1 MARLVLFRGLSSWLV
16 GGCHL
21 TVCSRDLAFVYSQRP
36 LVFPPL
42 LIRIPALVDESL
54 IFMTSFNFNYLSKS
68 LFSKFNHIEGWGIST
83 WIWGN
88 MIQFIT
94 WSFPS
99 PQHGLSL
106 LHPPYI
112 HPLDLPQPNL
122 ISRALSDPLSLECT
136 LYFLLVLEVPLQW
149 LLPHEALGMDIIWA
163 GCSPTPTECTLSHL
177 RVIGRGHVCISLLW
191 HILF

>member
-1 MARLVLFRGLSSWLV
+1 MVAISLCARVTSPLCTHRE
-16 GGCHL
+16 
-21 TVCSRDLAFVYSQRP
+21 RP

-54 IFMTSFNFNYLSKS
+54 IFMTSFNFNYLPKS

-88 MIQFIT
+88 TIQFIT

-112 HPLDLPQPNL
+112 QPLDLPQPNL

-163 GCSPTPTECTLSHL
+163 GCSPTPLSAH
-177 RVIGRGHVCISLLW
+177 C
-191 HILF
+191 HICVSSGMAMCVYHCYDTFYFNKFVYVLVF